1 MLENGRLLPTDHYYD
16 ARTSQW
22 ILLSSLIAEEST
34 PSRKPTPPPEESPS
48 SDGTGKS
55 ASSGSRRSGRGK
67 SRKQTAPALGGW
79 ITCLFAIGAAAGL
92 WAWSQS
98 LSNGLESANEKLREQ
113 TLVIDHLQGQIDQLT
128 ELTPPGRVRAII
140 TYEPAPEKT
149 AVVSGATVELHH
161 RSTVEKAMAAA
172 NIDNSSSAT
181 ELNASMKRV
190 QEALTSP
197 LEITVTKS
205 NGRIDMAVPEPG
217 AYVLLASAAKSSPT
231 GQIQLIWLIGFEAT
245 NQPSSLILMNESNAI
260 SRKNPDLVVT
270 EIQSNLAI
278 PNLPPPSA
286 ETP

>member
-1 MLENGRLLPTDHYYD
+1 
-16 ARTSQW
+16 
-22 ILLSSLIAEEST
+22 
-34 PSRKPTPPPEESPS
+34 
-48 SDGTGKS
+48 
-55 ASSGSRRSGRGK
+55 
-67 SRKQTAPALGGW
+67 
-79 ITCLFAIGAAAGL
+79 
-92 WAWSQS
+92 
-98 LSNGLESANEKLREQ
+98 
-113 TLVIDHLQGQIDQLT
+113 
-128 ELTPPGRVRAII
+128 
-140 TYEPAPEKT
+140 
-149 AVVSGATVELHH
+149 
-161 RSTVEKAMAAA
+161 MAAA

-181 ELNASMKRV
+181 ELSASMKRV